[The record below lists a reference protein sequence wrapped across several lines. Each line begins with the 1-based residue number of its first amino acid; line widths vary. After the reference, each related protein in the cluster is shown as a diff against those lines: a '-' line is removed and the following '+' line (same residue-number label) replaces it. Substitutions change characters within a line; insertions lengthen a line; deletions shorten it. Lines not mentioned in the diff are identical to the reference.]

1 MEQKNEIVASAYKEL
16 CKRVYAYIHCRIN
29 DEEEATDIMQ
39 DVFLRLL
46 DCDVVCAD
54 TVRSL
59 VFTIANNLVIDHI
72 RRHYKRQEVYSYIY
86 DMRESRSAVRP
97 DEEMAVRD
105 IEHLERSLMKRL
117 SPATARVY
125 EMTRIKGM
133 TIDEIADELS
143 LSKRTVECHQFKS
156 RKFVREQMRMA
167 L

>member
-1 MEQKNEIVASAYKEL
+1 MEQRNEIIANAYKEFGG
-16 CKRVYAYIHCRIN
+16 RIYAYIHCRIS
-29 DEEEATDIMQ
+29 DEEEAADIMQ
-39 DVFLRLL
+39 DVFMRML

-72 RRHYKRQEVYSYIY
+72 RRHYKRQEVYSYVY
-86 DMRESRSAVRP
+86 DMNTRRSVSRP

-105 IEHLERSLMKRL
+105 IEDLERVLIGRL

-125 EMTRIKGM
+125 EMSRIKGM
-133 TIDEIADELS
+133 TIDEIAEELS

-156 RKFVREQMRMA
+156 RKFVREQMRLA